1 MATFFNED
9 PEDRDDPQPDPSVQ
23 PKARGLL
30 HMESEYIAH
39 HIRRKDSGLEHLI
52 ASMPPRKYSKDY
64 PKRSMDSKPEQ

>member
-1 MATFFNED
+1 
-9 PEDRDDPQPDPSVQ
+9 
-23 PKARGLL
+23 
-30 HMESEYIAH
+30 MESEYIAH